1 MHRGIGV
8 VAFIAGCLWGE
19 MALAQDV
26 KTPDAPAPS
35 DPVAAMTGNWQ
46 FSNAD
51 QDKVCH
57 FVFRNDPAAGGHK
70 LDIDKNCPN
79 VFPSTKNIVGWTVD
93 NLGSLRL
100 LDSAGRVVL
109 ELSEVETGMFDGFS
123 KEEGRYIL
131 QNAASIV
138 PAHTTTDM
146 AGDWAIERGTGKPIC
161 MLTLADKS
169 AGADDFTLQVKP
181 GCDALVTRFNPTS
194 WRIDSSDLV
203 LLTPRGLSWRFEE
216 NDANTWQRVPETPD
230 PFLLVR
236 QNAR

>member
-1 MHRGIGV
+1 MRWVILI
-8 VAFIAGCLWGE
+8 VAVIAVCAYGAV
-19 MALAQDV
+19 ALAQDV
-26 KTPDAPAPS
+26 KAPDMPAAR
-35 DPVAAMTGNWQ
+35 DPVSAMIGNWQ

-51 QDKVCH
+51 QDKVCQ

-70 LDIDKNCPN
+70 VDIDKNCPSI
-79 VFPSTKNIVGWTVD
+79 FPSTKNIVGWAVD
-93 NLGSLRL
+93 NLGGLRL
-100 LDSAGRVVL
+100 LDSAGRVVI
-109 ELSEVETGMFDGFS
+109 ELSQVESGLFDGFR

-138 PAHTTTDM
+138 PPHLAADM

-161 MLTLADKS
+161 LLTLADKS
-169 AGADDFTLQVKP
+169 AGADDFTLQIKP
-181 GCDALVTRFNPTS
+181 GCDVLVTRFNPTS
-194 WRIDSSDLV
+194 WRMDSTDLV

-216 NDANTWQRVPETPD
+216 NDPNTWQRVPETPD

>member
-1 MHRGIGV
+1 MGRRVSIVAAIAGYLCGG
-8 VAFIAGCLWGE
+8 VAF
-19 MALAQDV
+19 AQDV
-26 KTPDAPAPS
+26 KTPDAPAPT
-35 DPVAAMTGNWQ
+35 DPVAAMIGNWQ

-57 FVFRNDPAAGGHK
+57 FVFRNDPAPGGHR

-79 VFPSTKNIVGWTVD
+79 IFPSTKNIVGWSVD
-93 NLGSLRL
+93 NLGSLHL
-100 LDSAGRVVL
+100 LDSAGRVVI
-109 ELSEVETGMFDGFS
+109 ELSEVESGMFDGFRR
-123 KEEGRYIL
+123 EEGRYIL

-138 PAHTTTDM
+138 PAHSTADM
-146 AGDWAIERGTGKPIC
+146 AGDWAVERGTGKPIC
-161 MLTLADKS
+161 VLTLADKS
-169 AGADDFTLQVKP
+169 AGADDFTLQIKP
-181 GCDALVTRFNPTS
+181 GCDATVTRFNPTS

-236 QNAR
+236 QSAQ